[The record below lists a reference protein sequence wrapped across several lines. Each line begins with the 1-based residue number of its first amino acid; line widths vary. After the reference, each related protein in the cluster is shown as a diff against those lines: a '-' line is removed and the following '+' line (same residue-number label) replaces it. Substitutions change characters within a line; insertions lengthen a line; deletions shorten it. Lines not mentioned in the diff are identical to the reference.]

1 MSGKIKTFEK
11 KISEIRQLIQEAET
25 ELSRLKSL
33 TDLHVEYKKLKE
45 KYNFLR
51 DKLNLLERMFS
62 MESDPESQQIVV
74 TVKRIK
80 YEIDS
85 PVEIQHREQR
95 REQKKEQKK
104 EQRSQQ
110 NAKPKGEKQKP

>member
-11 KISEIRQLIQEAET
+11 KISEICQLIQEAEI

-33 TDLHVEYKKLKE
+33 TDIHVEYKKLKE

-80 YEIDS
+80 YEVDS
-85 PVEIQHREQR
+85 PVEIQHR
-95 REQKKEQKK
+95 EQKK

-110 NAKPKGEKQKP
+110 NAKPKREK